1 LAKSLNF
8 KVIKFS
14 RLKLSLTPED
24 ILNVSRERLKDVL
37 AGATTP
43 TVPNI
48 RFGIFS
54 LSIIIYQ
61 EMALYT
67 PTIRTTYT
75 QYNSNPFLLPE
86 KCFVIFFQ
94 KSQCNSAETTG
105 VTRMDEQKKKAT
117 T

>member
-37 AGATTP
+37 AGTTTP

-67 PTIRTTYT
+67 PTIHTTYT
-75 QYNSNPFLLPE
+75 QYNNNPFLLPE
-86 KCFVIFFQ
+86 KCFFQ

-105 VTRMDEQKKKAT
+105 VTRVDEQEKKAT